1 MDEKPNQDNSTSAD
15 GAKQYE
21 PWQPKSDA
29 SSTEQAEKIGDEDIA
44 EIKKILI
51 AGVTRYSSAHFT
63 MTLEP
68 EFKTEHSTKTSA
80 QSIETREK
88 VDYINNLLVKHD
100 EIILMHMSQEL
111 SSVFIELHFGVNQ
124 EYKLNAPERTAFG
137 DFEVAALSAMSR
149 DIFALCDSIASI
161 GSNEIEEKMNNEVNC
176 YNFQMHFKNQSDQ
189 FFINF
194 ILSEKVIMNYIK
206 SKKRGGANAKKINL
220 DNTLIEIR
228 GKLFESTV
236 DLNYIMNMTV
246 DTLIPIDSKDKVTLE
261 INGRNIS
268 KGALGAISHQK
279 AVKISTLSE
288 AMDKLWQT
296 TP

>member
-1 MDEKPNQDNSTSAD
+1 MEEKPNQNEPASAD
-15 GAKQYE
+15 TTKQYE
-21 PWQPKSDA
+21 PWQPKSE
-29 SSTEQAEKIGDEDIA
+29 SSNAEQIEKIGDEDVA

-51 AGVTRYSSAHFT
+51 AGVAGYASAHFS
-63 MTLEP
+63 MPLEP

-88 VDYINNLLVKHD
+88 VDFVSNLLVKQD

-124 EYKLNAPERTAFG
+124 EYKLGVPERTAFG
-137 DFEVAALSAMSR
+137 DFEVAALSAMSK
-149 DIFALCDSIASI
+149 DMFAQCHSIATI
-161 GSNEIEEKMNNEVNC
+161 AYDTQEEKMNTEINC
-176 YNFQMHFKNQSDQ
+176 YHFQMHFKNQSDQ

-194 ILSEKVIMNYIK
+194 VLSEKVIMNYIK
-206 SKKRGGANAKKINL
+206 SKKRGGANSKKINL

-228 GKLFESTV
+228 AKLFESYV
-236 DLNYIMNMTV
+236 DLNYIMNMAV
-246 DTLIPIDSKDKVTLE
+246 DGLIPIDSKDKVILE

-268 KGALGAISHQK
+268 KGALGAINHQK
-279 AVKISTLSE
+279 AIKISTLSE

-296 TP
+296 TA